1 MNKDYE
7 TVIYKMYFHMENVP
21 KLFQEG
27 AKKEFLKARNVCAP
41 IFNDMIGDVNK
52 EWGRTGKPATFGPNY
67 EDINPEYV
75 EFISE
80 RIQPRF
86 DEVAQRLWL
95 RVWIT
100 FDKYGDLIGYMPQVR
115 DSKIWVDF
123 KPCEF

>member
-1 MNKDYE
+1 MNKDYD
-7 TVIYKMYFHMENVP
+7 TLMYKMYFHMENVP

-27 AKKEFLKARNVCAP
+27 AKKEFLKARNACAP

-52 EWGRTGKPATFGPNY
+52 EWDLTGKPASFGSHY

-80 RIQPRF
+80 RIQPHF
-86 DEVAQRLWL
+86 DEAARRLWL

-123 KPCEF
+123 KPYET

>member
-7 TVIYKMYFHMENVP
+7 TVLFKMRFHMENIP
-21 KLFQEG
+21 KLLQEG
-27 AKKEFLKARNVCAP
+27 AKKEFLKARNACAP
-41 IFNDMIGDVNK
+41 IFNDMIGGVNK
-52 EWGRTGKPATFGPNY
+52 EWDHTGKPAAFGPNY

-86 DEVAQRLWL
+86 DEAARRLWL

-100 FDKYGDLIGYMPQVR
+100 FDKYGDLIGYIPQLR

-123 KPCEF
+123 EPYKS

>member
-7 TVIYKMYFHMENVP
+7 TVLFKVYFHMENIP
-21 KLFQEG
+21 
-27 AKKEFLKARNVCAP
+27 
-41 IFNDMIGDVNK
+41 ND
-52 EWGRTGKPATFGPNY
+52 

-86 DEVAQRLWL
+86 DEAARRLWL

-100 FDKYGDLIGYMPQVR
+100 FDKYGDLIGYIPQLR

-123 KPCEF
+123 EPCET